1 MLRLVFRAGAAAHD
15 CSGATAEG
23 GYKERGAE
31 WPAKQRSSLE
41 MRLTLTAMLAVAL
54 LTSPAF
60 AAGDLLS
67 AASNDAYLAANAKKA
82 GVVTVP
88 GIQYQAIKSGRG
100 AQPGRHDCVTV
111 NYKGTLI
118 DGKVFDQTK
127 PGQPATFPAGALIP
141 GWVEALQM
149 MHAGD
154 KWKLVI
160 PGGLAYGKTGAGD
173 GLIPP
178 NQTLV
183 FEIELLKVT
192 TPTSAGC
199 G

>member
-1 MLRLVFRAGAAAHD
+1 MRPILTVMLTVIALAG
-15 CSGATAEG
+15 CSPPPSG
-23 GYKERGAE
+23 G
-31 WPAKQRSSLE
+31 P
-41 MRLTLTAMLAVAL
+41 
-54 LTSPAF
+54 
-60 AAGDLLS
+60 LS
-67 AASNDAYLAANAKKA
+67 AEANAAYLADNAKQS
-82 GVVTVP
+82 GVVSVP
-88 GIQYQAIKSGRG
+88 GIQYQVVKSGNG
-100 AQPGRHDCVTV
+100 TQPGRHDCVTV
-111 NYKGTLI
+111 NYKGALI

-160 PGGLAYGKTGAGD
+160 PAGLAYGKTGAGR

-192 TPTSAGC
+192 PPTPAGC

>member
-1 MLRLVFRAGAAAHD
+1 M
-15 CSGATAEG
+15 
-23 GYKERGAE
+23 
-31 WPAKQRSSLE
+31 RS
-41 MRLTLTAMLAVAL
+41 TLTAMLAVAL
-54 LTSPAF
+54 LTSLTL
-60 AAGDLLS
+60 AAGDPLS
-67 AASNDAYLAANAKKA
+67 AAANAAYLAANAKKT
-82 GVVTVP
+82 GVVSVP
-88 GIQYQAIKSGRG
+88 GIQYQVLKSGKG

-111 NYKGTLI
+111 NYKGSLI
-118 DGKVFDQTK
+118 DGKEFDATK
-127 PGQPATFPAGALIP
+127 PGKPATFPAGALIP

-160 PGGLAYGKTGAGD
+160 PAGLAYGKGGAGD
-173 GLIPP
+173 GLIPA

-192 TPTSAGC
+192 KPTAAGC